1 MFICLNGLLMIMSSF
16 LVSLNVVLHF
26 IVHYSVTIDVHFMT

>member
-26 IVHYSVTIDVHFMT
+26 IAQYVTVDVHFMT